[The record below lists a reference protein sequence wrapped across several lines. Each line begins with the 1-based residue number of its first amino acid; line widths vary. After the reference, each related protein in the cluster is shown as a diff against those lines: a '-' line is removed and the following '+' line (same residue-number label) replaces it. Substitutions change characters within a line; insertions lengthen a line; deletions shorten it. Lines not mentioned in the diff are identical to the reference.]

1 MMARA
6 SPKAEELEMGFERI
20 DDLLNGATDDGSLH
34 GVAAVVVG
42 RDGVLYEGAAGDA
55 KPDTMF
61 RNASMTKAV
70 ATTAAL
76 QLVEQGRVQ
85 LDATV
90 ASIVPEFGELQV
102 LDGFEGSAPVLRAPR
117 TQATVRQLMNHT
129 AGCGY
134 HFLNE
139 KLLTYC
145 VEQGF
150 PTPLEGIKQS
160 ISAPLVHDPGT
171 AWEYGVSTDWV
182 GMVVEAVSGQTLAD
196 YLAEHVY
203 RPLGMTDSTFAPSD
217 EQRSRLL
224 PVRSRAPDGSLVAT
238 ELDLSA
244 EPEWDAGG
252 HGSYGTIADYGRFVR
267 AWVNGGEL
275 DGARILKE
283 ETVELALR
291 DHLDG
296 VPLPKKIEPTIPE
309 LANPVELLDVPQGWG
324 LGFHLYLVDL
334 PGMRSAGSG
343 DWSGLFNSYFW
354 IDRKAGI
361 GAVIATQLLP
371 FFDDKMVETILGFEA
386 AIYAELGAAVS

>member
-1 MMARA
+1 MA
-6 SPKAEELEMGFERI
+6 FERI
-20 DDLLNGATDDGSLH
+20 DDLLNGVTADGSLH
-34 GVAAVVVG
+34 GVAATVVG
-42 RDGVLYEGAAGDA
+42 RDGVLYEGTAGDA
-55 KPDTMF
+55 RPDTMF

-76 QLVEQGRVQ
+76 QLVEQGRVD

-90 ASIVPEFGELQV
+90 ASIVPEFGDLQV
-102 LDGFEGSAPVLRAPR
+102 LDGFEGGKPVLRPPKS
-117 TQATVRQLMNHT
+117 QATVRQLMNHT
-129 AGCGY
+129 SGCGY

-139 KLLTYC
+139 KLFKYC
-145 VEQGF
+145 TDNGF
-150 PTPLEGIKQS
+150 PNVFQGIKQS

-171 AWEYGVSTDWV
+171 VWEYGVSTDWV
-182 GMVVEAVSGQTLAD
+182 GQVVEAVSGQTLGD

-203 RPLGMTDSTFAPSD
+203 GPLNMTDSTFAPSD
-217 EQRSRLL
+217 EQRARLL
-224 PVRSRAPDGSLVAT
+224 RVLSRAADGSLVPT

-244 EPEWDAGG
+244 EQEWDAGG

-275 DGARILKE
+275 DGIRILKA

-296 VPLPKKIEPTIPE
+296 VPLPKKMEPTIPE

-371 FFDDKMVETILGFEA
+371 FFDGKMVETILGFEA
-386 AIYAELGAAVS
+386 AVYAELGSAVS

>member
-1 MMARA
+1 
-6 SPKAEELEMGFERI
+6 MGFERI
-20 DDLLNGATDDGSLH
+20 DDLLNGVTADGSLH
-34 GVAAVVVG
+34 GIAATVVG

-55 KPDTMF
+55 GPNTMF

-76 QLVEQGRVQ
+76 QLVEQGRVD

-102 LDGFEGSAPVLRAPR
+102 LDGFEGDEPMLRAPK

-139 KLLTYC
+139 KLLKYC
-145 VEQGF
+145 MAKGF
-150 PTPLEGIKQS
+150 PTPLEGTKRS

-171 AWEYGVSTDWV
+171 VWEYGVSTDWV
-182 GMVVEAVSGQTLAD
+182 GVVVEAVSGQTLGD
-196 YLAEHVY
+196 YLAEHIY
-203 RPLGMTDSTFAPSD
+203 GPLGMTDSTFAPSD
-217 EQRSRLL
+217 EQRGRLL
-224 PVRSRAPDGSLVAT
+224 PVLSRAPDGSLVAT

-275 DGARILKE
+275 DGARILE
-283 ETVELALR
+283 DETVELALR
-291 DHLDG
+291 DHLNG
-296 VPLPKKIEPTIPE
+296 APLPTKLEPTIPE
-309 LANPVELLDVPQGWG
+309 LANAVELLDVPQGWG

-343 DWSGLFNSYFW
+343 DWSGLFNSFYW
-354 IDRKAGI
+354 IDRKAGV

-371 FFDDKMVETILGFEA
+371 FFDDKMVETILAFEA
-386 AIYAELGAAVS
+386 AVYAELGAAVS

>member
-1 MMARA
+1 
-6 SPKAEELEMGFERI
+6 MGFERI
-20 DDLLNGATDDGSLH
+20 DDLLNGVTADGSLH
-34 GVAAVVVG
+34 GVAATVVS
-42 RDGVLYEGAAGDA
+42 RDGVLYQGAAGDA
-55 KPDTMF
+55 RPDSMF

-102 LDGFEGSAPVLRAPR
+102 LDGFEGGEPVLRAPK
-117 TQATVRQLMNHT
+117 TQATVRQLMSHT

-134 HFLNE
+134 HFLNG
-139 KLLTYC
+139 KLFMYC
-145 VEQGF
+145 TGQGF

-160 ISAPLVHDPGT
+160 LSAPLVHDPGT
-171 AWEYGVSTDWV
+171 VWEYGVSTDWL
-182 GMVVEAVSGQTLAD
+182 GMVVEAVTGQTLAD

-203 RPLGMTDSTFAPSD
+203 GPLGMTDSTFTPTD
-217 EQRSRLL
+217 EQRARLL
-224 PVRSRAPDGSLVAT
+224 PVRFRAPDGSLVAT
-238 ELDLSA
+238 DLDLPAQS
-244 EPEWDAGG
+244 EWDAAG

-275 DGARILKE
+275 DGARILNE
-283 ETVELALR
+283 ETVNLALQ

-296 VPLPKKIEPTIPE
+296 APLPKTMEPTVPE
-309 LANPVELLDVPQGWG
+309 LVNPVELLDVPQGWG

-334 PGMRSAGSG
+334 PGMRSAGSA
-343 DWSGLFNSYFW
+343 DWSGLFNSFFW

-371 FFDDKMVETILGFEA
+371 FFDAKMVETILGFEA
-386 AIYAELGAAVS
+386 AVYAELGAAVS

>member
-1 MMARA
+1 
-6 SPKAEELEMGFERI
+6 MGFERI
-20 DDLLNGATDDGSLH
+20 DDLLNGVTADGSLH
-34 GVAAVVVG
+34 GIAATIVS

-76 QLVEQGRVQ
+76 QLVEQGLVD

-102 LDGFEGSAPVLRAPR
+102 LDGFDGGQPVLRAPK

-129 AGCGY
+129 SGCGY

-139 KLLTYC
+139 KLFTYC
-145 VEQGF
+145 TEYGF
-150 PTPLEGIKQS
+150 PHVLTGKKQS

-171 AWEYGVSTDWV
+171 VWEYGVSTDWL
-182 GMVVEAVSGQTLAD
+182 GQVVEAVRGQTLGD

-203 RPLGMTDSTFAPSD
+203 GPLGMADSTFAPSD
-217 EQRSRLL
+217 EQRERLL
-224 PVRSRAPDGSLVAT
+224 PVLSRQPDGSLKPTTIGLEV
-238 ELDLSA
+238 EQ
-244 EPEWDAGG
+244 EWNAAG

-267 AWVNGGEL
+267 AWVNGGEV
-275 DGARILKE
+275 DGTRILKE

-296 VPLPKKIEPTIPE
+296 VALPKKLEPTDLE

-324 LGFHLYLVDL
+324 LGFHVYLIDL

-343 DWSGLFNSYFW
+343 DWSGLFNTFYW
-354 IDRKAGI
+354 IDRTAGI

-371 FFDDKMVETILGFEA
+371 FFDAKMVETILGFEA
-386 AIYAELGAAVS
+386 AVYAELAAAVS